1 LKRFETYTDLFEV
14 AYPTKEEDT
23 MLGRNIK
30 YTIALFGLVLAIIF
44 CFVIYPRILVAHH
57 AVLDSDGWD
66 ALARGIWQTGTL
78 SYFPDIKPTINRG
91 PVYPLFLAAIFEVT
105 DGRWWPYSIQLS
117 QCILFGLICLTVF
130 WIAETLWNKKVAILS
145 SLACAVYP
153 FLIWYTSRIW
163 IEILGAFLF
172 AVLVASALYLNQK
185 PTVLRSLLVG
195 LVIGISSLCKAT
207 FLPFIVA
214 VPLLLMYLSHHRIN
228 WMHTSSMFLISLLIV
243 LPWTLRNYQ
252 ITGKFVPVQ
261 VLGGFNLAIGD
272 GIVENYF
279 KAPFSHGVLS
289 HMSFDE
295 KIRPME
301 ASFPPEMQ
309 GWQEE
314 WLTDRELTRRSLSKY
329 VHDPLFLLKKI
340 TLNSFL
346 FWTLGEDK
354 KKTAV
359 ISLFQIPLL
368 ALFII
373 AVIGSFKTRGFRN
386 IYSLPILLVLL
397 YYLVHLP
404 IFAVAKF
411 SVVLIPTMILYAG
424 SLVAYRDSRRVT

>member
-1 LKRFETYTDLFEV
+1 
-14 AYPTKEEDT
+14 
-23 MLGRNIK
+23 MLGRHIK
-30 YTIALFGLVLAIIF
+30 YFIALFGLALAIIF
-44 CFVIYPRILVAHH
+44 CLVIYPRIYVTHH
-57 AVLDSDGWD
+57 AVLDPDGWD
-66 ALARGIWQTGTL
+66 ALGRGIWKTGTL
-78 SYFPDIKPTINRG
+78 SYFPEIQPTINRG

-105 DGRWWPYSIQLS
+105 DGRWWPYSIQLA
-117 QCILFGLICLTVF
+117 QCILFGFICLTVF
-130 WIAETLWNKKVAILS
+130 WIAEALWNRKVAIFS

-172 AVLVASALYLNQK
+172 TILVASALYLNQK

-207 FLPFIVA
+207 FLPYIV
-214 VPLLLMYLSHHRIN
+214 VLPLLLIYLSNNRIN
-228 WMHTSSMFLISLLIV
+228 WKHASYIFVVSLLIV
-243 LPWTLRNYQ
+243 LPWTLRNYS

-289 HMSFDE
+289 HLSFDE
-295 KIRPME
+295 KIKPLE
-301 ASFPPEMQ
+301 ASFPADTL

-314 WLTDRELTRRSLSKY
+314 WFTDRELVRRSLSRY
-329 VHDPLFLLKKI
+329 VHDPLFLLKKV

-368 ALFII
+368 ALFIV
-373 AVIGSFKTRGFRN
+373 AVIKSFKTRGFRSL
-386 IYSLPILLVLL
+386 YSLPILLVLP

-404 IFAVAKF
+404 IFSVANF
-411 SVVLIPTMILYAG
+411 SVVLVPTIIIYAG
-424 SLVAYRDSRRVT
+424 SVVADYGWKQKHAF